1 MNRMLFNVKPDEVRF
16 AITSDTKLN
25 DLNIEVPGCEQ
36 TKANIYKGVIS
47 SIEPSL
53 GAVFVNYGAERHGF
67 LPLKEISKEYFLT
80 DDPIDPD
87 NIRKLVKIGQPL
99 VVQIEKEERGSK
111 GAALSTFISLA
122 GSYLVLMP
130 NSTNSGGISRRIE
143 GEEREQMR
151 QALEGLSLPQDM
163 GVIVRTAGLG
173 KNQEELQW
181 DLNILLRYWEA
192 IKQAATAKS
201 GNYLIHQEGDV
212 LIRGI
217 RDYLRQDID
226 EIIIDNKI
234 AFERAHHYISTVRPD
249 LVNRL
254 KLYNDIMPLF
264 SRFEIE
270 RQIETA
276 YQRELRLPS
285 GGSIVIDHTEALVAV
300 DINSARAT
308 KGHNIEE
315 TALNTNREAAK
326 EIARQLRIRDIGGLV
341 VIDFIDMA
349 QNRNQREVENV
360 LRTALRPDRARIQL
374 GRISR
379 FGLMEMSRQRIRPS
393 LSKANHS
400 PCPRCDGKGSIRSIE
415 SQALSII
422 HVLQEKAIQSG
433 MTHFQLQLPL
443 ELAAFICNEKKQDI
457 VFIEQQ
463 CQVKISI
470 IPNRFIE
477 YPSYQL
483 KQSPCPSNQL
493 DHNSGPASYRYVKSF
508 KLDISSSKHE
518 SAKPKDEPLIN
529 QFLSKA
535 PVSRPTNQGGL
546 IQKMWHKMFGKE
558 HEGKLPPKTTKSTP
572 SSRTKTKKTPAQKTQ
587 KNKASASTSQTGGKT
602 NKTRRGSRGSGSTTN
617 RNTRTKAKPSMTGPE
632 KDKRPAPASKKS
644 STKQHAYS
652 EEMNQYLPNEEHPA
666 AAMLT
671 KNSKE
676 TPLKKA
682 SDDAEQTK

>member
-16 AITSDTKLN
+16 AITSDTQLN

-151 QALEGLSLPQDM
+151 QSLEGLTLPQDM
-163 GVIVRTAGLG
+163 CVIVRTAGLG

-217 RDYLRQDID
+217 RDYLRQDIG
-226 EIIIDNKI
+226 EIIIDNKV
-234 AFERAHHYISTVRPD
+234 AFERAHQYISSVQPD

-276 YQRELRLPS
+276 YQREIRLPS
-285 GGSIVIDHTEALVAV
+285 GGSIVIDHTEALVAI

-315 TALNTNREAAK
+315 TAFNTNREAAE

-360 LRTALRPDRARIQL
+360 LRNALQPDRARIQL

-393 LSKANHS
+393 LAKANHS
-400 PCPRCDGKGSIRSIE
+400 TCPRCDGKGSIRSIE

-422 HVLQEKAIQSG
+422 HILQEKAIQSG
-433 MTHFQLQLPL
+433 STHFQLQLPL

-470 IPNRFIE
+470 IPNRFLE
-477 YPSYQL
+477 YPNYQL
-483 KQSPCPSNQL
+483 KQNPCPSNQL

-508 KLDISSSKHE
+508 KLDSSPSKHE
-518 SAKPKDEPLIN
+518 VTKPKDEPLIN
-529 QFLSKA
+529 QFLSSA
-535 PVSRPTNQGGL
+535 PLERPAAQGGL

-558 HEGKLPPKTTKSTP
+558 HEEKLPPRATKNTP
-572 SSRTKTKKTPAQKTQ
+572 GVRPTKKAPDQKPQ
-587 KNKASASTSQTGGKT
+587 KNKDSASTSHTSGK
-602 NKTRRGSRGSGSTTN
+602 NKTRRGTRGGGSTN
-617 RNTRTKAKPSMTGPE
+617 HKNTSHKPKPSMARPE
-632 KDKRPAPASKKS
+632 KSKKPAPASKKS
-644 STKQHAYS
+644 SAKQHAYS

-666 AAMLT
+666 AAMMT
-671 KNSKE
+671 KPYKD
-676 TPLKKA
+676 TPMEKT
-682 SDDAEQTK
+682 SEDAEQTK